1 MALTN
6 RSVERRNVFV
16 AHLLGDLGERVLVH
30 QPLQWEVLSPHGAGD
45 GILALLD
52 GLFATLLREPSA
64 DLAARTGRLHERQPV
79 LAGAGVGVLRREHLD
94 DVAGRAGLSP
104 QYLSEIERGLKEPSS
119 EMIAAVSGALSLT
132 LGDLTLA
139 VAERLTTQQHQTIP
153 VLRVASAQRTCV
165 PQSTVT
171 LAA

>member
-1 MALTN
+1 MATA
-6 RSVERRNVFV
+6 EIPTV
-16 AHLLGDLGERVLVH
+16 ATTTTPSSPPPSSPPPSSPTPKREPLWRHVLGEYLR
-30 QPLQWEVLSPHGAGD
+30 GA
-45 GILALLD
+45 
-52 GLFATLLREPSA
+52 
-64 DLAARTGRLHERQPV
+64 
-79 LAGAGVGVLRREHLD
+79 RRERGETLD